1 MINTDNTEAQTL
13 ILGDLAPLFDEYI
26 AVVNSVPAESPD
38 VQVPYYD
45 KVAADSVAAAEKKVP
60 TSATQEQ
67 KLAAIDKARYKLTSA
82 TEHALRQEHFVGS
95 ISAFFK
101 NVFEIQE
108 VPLKEPE
115 IIELSETAQAYLQ
128 IPEERRRAAKLSDG
142 DGYYWAGTLV
152 RFTDK

>member
-1 MINTDNTEAQTL
+1 MINTDNTKVQTL

-26 AVVNSVPAESPD
+26 SVVNLVPKESPD
-38 VQVPYYD
+38 VQVPYFD
-45 KVAADSVAAAEKKVP
+45 EIAADSVAAVIKKLPTDVP
-60 TSATQEQ
+60 TDQRQ
-67 KLAAIDKARYKLTSA
+67 NAIERARYKLTPA

-95 ISAFFK
+95 ISTFFN
-101 NVFEIQE
+101 NVIKIQE
-108 VPLKEPE
+108 VLLNENE
-115 IIELSETAQAYLQ
+115 VIELSQTAKSYLQ